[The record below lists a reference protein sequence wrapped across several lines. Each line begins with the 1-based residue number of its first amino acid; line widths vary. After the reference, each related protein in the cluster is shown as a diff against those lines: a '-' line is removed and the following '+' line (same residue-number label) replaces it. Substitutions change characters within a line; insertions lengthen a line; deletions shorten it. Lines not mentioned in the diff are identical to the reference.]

1 MARRWSPVTVTYENP
16 HGIPTTIRTVDRREF
31 LGLSA
36 ATVALGT
43 LTERT
48 AAQTPATTGWKN
60 HLDAYSRTLH
70 WLRTPGEVAAAC
82 HEIGNTTIDLTVRAY
97 PGHVLPE
104 SVKTDLPIFVNG
116 LKRDGIV
123 VTKIGMDVADANT
136 PYVEAMLDTAASL
149 GIHHTWWRGIGW
161 DWSQPYQKML
171 DAMKPRVEPLARLLE
186 KYKVKACYH
195 PGGGFTE
202 ILDLCRA
209 FDSRY
214 IAIDYDTG
222 NLGQFNQGALVNQI
236 RIGGPY
242 IGSFVFKDFVIER
255 TDGARPGGAA
265 DAGRAGGAA
274 AGRGGRGGGSPNGW
288 SSRQVPVGT
297 GVLNLPVICQALKEI
312 NFQGPIECQPE
323 WPELGGPNQG
333 RDAITIPR
341 EDVIRLLRR
350 DYLTVSAPLAAAGV
364 V

>member
-1 MARRWSPVTVTYENP
+1 ME
-16 HGIPTTIRTVDRREF
+16 RREF
-31 LGLSA
+31 LTLGA

-43 LTERT
+43 LSERT
-48 AAQTPATTGWKN
+48 AAQIPTTGWKN

-82 HEIGNTTIDLTVRAY
+82 H
-97 PGHVLPE
+97 
-104 SVKTDLPIFVNG
+104 
-116 LKRDGIV
+116 
-123 VTKIGMDVADANT
+123 
-136 PYVEAMLDTAASL
+136 
-149 GIHHTWWRGIGW
+149 

-171 DAMKPRVEPLARLLE
+171 DAMKPRVEPLAKLLG

-209 FDSRY
+209 FDSRD

-222 NLGQFNQGALVNQI
+222 NFGQFNQGALVNQI

-242 IGSFVFKDFVIER
+242 IGSIVFKDFVIER
-255 TDGARPGGAA
+255 TDGAPPGGAG

-274 AGRGGRGGGSPNGW
+274 GGRGGRGGGSPNGW

-323 WPELGGPNQG
+323 
-333 RDAITIPR
+333 
-341 EDVIRLLRR
+341 
-350 DYLTVSAPLAAAGV
+350 
-364 V
+364 